1 MVRIS
6 LVPLKVCG
14 FVWEAM
20 WKSIDPANHI
30 QKVNTQW
37 SISSLL
43 CVALVEK
50 QVTIYYLH
58 CPTAYCIWT
67 ILLRASNVSWGFLYK
82 FADFVRQ

>member
-20 WKSIDPANHI
+20 WKRIDPANHI

-37 SISSLL
+37 NFQFVMCCASGETGYHLL
-43 CVALVEK
+43 FTLP
-50 QVTIYYLH
+50 H
-58 CPTAYCIWT
+58 C
-67 ILLRASNVSWGFLYK
+67 LLYMDHTFKGFK
-82 FADFVRQ
+82 C